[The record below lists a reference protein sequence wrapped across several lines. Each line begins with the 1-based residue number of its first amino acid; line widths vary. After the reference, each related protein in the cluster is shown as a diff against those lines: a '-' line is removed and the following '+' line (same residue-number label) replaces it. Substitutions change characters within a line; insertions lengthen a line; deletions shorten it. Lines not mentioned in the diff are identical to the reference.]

1 MQNLTLKLLALAVTA
16 CISLEPLPPAFAS
29 GTEQYIEV
37 YEKPGFKHNYA
48 DLTEVLEKSLTPKS
62 ELDPIARLQ
71 RSKLKAQ
78 EKRLDAILSKADRV
92 SHGDFYEFSRQ
103 QKSAFVVNV
112 ANAWILKFVVNHKE
126 LTSAADLE
134 AAPITILGE
143 THSLAKL
150 RKMVDTSLGVRPLAI
165 LALLCFN
172 AHCPELKSSALN
184 PEKADVQMEN
194 IAEAF
199 LRDSS
204 KNTFNEKTG
213 VFSVSPAILL
223 NRKSLEKEYGTL
235 GGFLARYMVRDRV
248 ITWKAKSGAY
258 RIEATKEMD
267 GWKIDP

>member
-1 MQNLTLKLLALAVTA
+1 MQNFTLKVLALAVTA
-16 CISLEPLPPAFAS
+16 CISLEPPPPAFAS

-37 YEKPGFKHNYA
+37 YEKPGFKHDYT
-48 DLTEVLEKSLTPKS
+48 DLSEVLEKSFTPKS

-71 RSKLKAQ
+71 RSKLIAQ

-103 QKSAFVVNV
+103 QKTAFIVNM

-134 AAPITILGE
+134 AAPITIFGE
-143 THSLAKL
+143 THSLAKF
-150 RKMVDTSLGVRPLAI
+150 RKMVTTSLGIRPLAS
-165 LALLCFN
+165 LALFCFN
-172 AHCPELKSSALN
+172 AHCPELSLSALH
-184 PEKADVQMEN
+184 PDKADAQLEKL
-194 IAEAF
+194 AETF
-199 LRDSS
+199 LKDSS
-204 KNTFNEKTG
+204 KNFFNEKSG

-248 ITWKAKSGAY
+248 LSWKAKSGAY
-258 RIEATKEMD
+258 RVEATNEMD